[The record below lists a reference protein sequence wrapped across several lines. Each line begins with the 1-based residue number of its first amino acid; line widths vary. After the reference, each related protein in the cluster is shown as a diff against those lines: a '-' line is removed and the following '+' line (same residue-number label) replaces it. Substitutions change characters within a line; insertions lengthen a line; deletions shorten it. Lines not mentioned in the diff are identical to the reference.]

1 MYPSYVVCMSFIYTS
16 TDLDI
21 LVGVV
26 VHTGNYAENVDFKVL
41 ITMDIM
47 A

>member
-1 MYPSYVVCMSFIYTS
+1 MILYEVIYTFLF
-16 TDLDI
+16 LDI